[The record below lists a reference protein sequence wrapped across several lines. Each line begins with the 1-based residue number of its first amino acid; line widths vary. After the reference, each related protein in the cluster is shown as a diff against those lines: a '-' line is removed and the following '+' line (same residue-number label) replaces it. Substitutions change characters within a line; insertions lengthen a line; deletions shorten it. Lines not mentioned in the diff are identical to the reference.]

1 MATGTGNAALLAA
14 RVGAAATALDGAP
27 RLIEIARGR
36 AAAEGI
42 EASFVVGDLHG
53 LPFDDG
59 AFEIALSV
67 FGLIFAADPRRA
79 FDEIFFVDLPDLGE
93 RAAILRIHLS
103 RRKQD
108 AASFDLERIAA
119 AAEGFSGAE
128 LEQVVGASLLRAL
141 QQGRPLSDELI
152 LQELSATVPL
162 SRSRREDIERL
173 RAVARER
180 FVPVR

>member
-1 MATGTGNAALLAA
+1 
-14 RVGAAATALDGAP
+14 ALDGAP

-79 FDEIFFVDLPDLGE
+79 FDEMMRVLGPGGRAIFSVWVPAGPIDAMAGTTG
-93 RAAILRIHLS
+93 RA
-103 RRKQD
+103 
-108 AASFDLERIAA
+108 IAA
-119 AAEGFSGAE
+119 ASGTSPRRFAWHEPDAVRE
-128 LEQVVGASLLRAL
+128 LA
-141 QQGRPLSDELI
+141 RPH
-152 LQELSATVPL
+152 
-162 SRSRREDIERL
+162 
-173 RAVARER
+173 
-180 FVPVR
+180 